1 MVADVLSFLI
11 SVLLL
16 ATAPPEASSAVDEL
30 VSRIDRAVATSDGA
44 SLAQARRDLERF
56 ADEGAIDPDLA
67 RYTLAYIDWR
77 AGGTLPHKDKK
88 RKGLLRNAES
98 TLRTLVEDDPSNAE
112 AYALLGTVIGDQIT
126 GGWKGMTL
134 GPKASKALKRAS
146 ELEPDNPRVVLQSG
160 ISAFFTPKTFG
171 GGIEKAEE
179 NLRRAQQLFA
189 DEPATKPWP
198 NWGRVDVYAW
208 LGQVLAKQG
217 DLEGAREVY
226 RKGLEIDPEH
236 RWIRETLLPAVSE
249 TGATVDD

>member
-1 MVADVLSFLI
+1 M

-16 ATAPPEASSAVDEL
+16 AAAPPEAGTLDEL
-30 VSRIDRAVATSDGA
+30 VLRIDRAVATSDA
-44 SLAQARRDLERF
+44 VSLSEARRDVERL
-56 ADEGAIDPDLA
+56 ADEEEIDPTLA

-77 AGGTLPHKDKK
+77 TGGTLPHKDKK
-88 RKGLLRNAES
+88 RNGLLKNAES
-98 TLRTLVEDDPSNAE
+98 TLRALVEADPSNAE
-112 AYALLGTVIGDQIT
+112 AFALLGTVIGDQIT

-134 GPKASKALKRAS
+134 GPKASKALDRAT

-179 NLRRAQQLFA
+179 TLRRALQLFA
-189 DEPATKPWP
+189 DEPATEPWP
-198 NWGRVDVYAW
+198 DWGRVDVYAW

-217 DLEGAREVY
+217 DLEGAREAY

-236 RWIRETLLPAVSE
+236 RWIRKTLLPAVSE
-249 TGATVDD
+249 TDARD